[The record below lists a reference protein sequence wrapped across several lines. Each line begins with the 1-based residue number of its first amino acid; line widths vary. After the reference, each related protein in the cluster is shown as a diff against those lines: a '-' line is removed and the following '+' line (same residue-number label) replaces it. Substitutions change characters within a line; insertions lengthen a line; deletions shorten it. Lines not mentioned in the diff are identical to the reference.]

1 MPRAENRSNQYWNGS
16 NGDLWVNDAD
26 WDKVKSFA
34 LKMILEWE
42 DVPNGMGTDRV
53 LLGYSYEG
61 AFTYRKSDKN
71 YNKAIDLLFAEYA
84 AGRVPDVSIV
94 SKAYNKATGKRQRI
108 KVTGIT
114 FDEVDLQN
122 WEEKTVGEIEM
133 PFKASDVEILE

>member
-1 MPRAENRSNQYWNGS
+1 MPRAENRSNNYWNGS
-16 NGDLWVNDAD
+16 NGDLWVNDAN
-26 WDKVKSFA
+26 WDKVKSFD

-133 PFKASDVEILE
+133 PFKASDVETLE

>member
-1 MPRAENRSNQYWNGS
+1 MSANNRSNQYWNGS
-16 NGDLWVNDAD
+16 NGALWVNDAD
-26 WDKVKSFA
+26 WDKVKSFD

-84 AGRVPDVSIV
+84 AGRVPGVSIV

-122 WEEKTVGEIEM
+122 WEEKTVGEVEM
-133 PFKASDVEILE
+133 PFKASDVDVLE

>member
-1 MPRAENRSNQYWNGS
+1 MSNANNRSNNYWNGS

-61 AFTYRKSDKN
+61 AFTYRKTDKN